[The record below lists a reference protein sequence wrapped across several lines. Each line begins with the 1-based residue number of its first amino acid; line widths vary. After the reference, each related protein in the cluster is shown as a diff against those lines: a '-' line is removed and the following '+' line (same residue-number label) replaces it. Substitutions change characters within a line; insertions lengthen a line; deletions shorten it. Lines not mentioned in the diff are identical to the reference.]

1 MEVNRLSSDELSYEL
16 LVRGATSEG
25 TVDEKRQRL
34 RLFFNLERKGELPV
48 TVGITFNPDDE
59 IAICEG
65 KVSEIE
71 EGLQNFNVDNALNER
86 TKLKTR
92 TLHILHRLNRV
103 MEPRCR
109 DDKARLTTRC
119 VELLELIENSIELLP
134 EPAQGASEPLG
145 PQPGLSANNN
155 QGVEQRSAAEFV
167 HFLEPHISILD
178 RPNEP
183 LRVVE
188 PKNNCEILAQL
199 HGPAPMPNCDVSSPV
214 AQRPNALHELT
225 VSPVRQVVGHLTS
238 RHTGNRRW
246 RSEDAQPE
254 SQPFTEPC
262 RRNAQSNSV
271 SQQNA
276 GLSEL
281 SLTTEEFSRGF
292 KIISK
297 WEVRFDG
304 LTSVTNFMER
314 VEELSHACGITS
326 RQLLHSAIVLF
337 TGVALSWFR
346 SVRENIRTWEELK
359 TKLRETYL
367 SSESEE
373 EIWCD
378 IRNRTQGPNEKT
390 AIFCA
395 HMKNLFRKL
404 SQPPNEDT
412 KLRIIRRNLLPFIQ
426 NQLALQHFNTT
437 EELESAARIVE
448 DVQVRTQRMRP
459 PPTNS
464 HLVAEPECMYQ
475 RPRNSS
481 VHVVTG
487 AATSATLSAPGGDR
501 SSQVTC
507 WNCQRVGH
515 FKGECTEP
523 FRRHCFRCGRPDVTT
538 QTCPVCR
545 RSGNGAPSH

>member
-1 MEVNRLSSDELSYEL
+1 MEVNRLSSDELTYEL
-16 LVRGATSEG
+16 LVRGAIAEG
-25 TVDEKRQRL
+25 TVDDKRQRL
-34 RLFFNLERKGELPV
+34 RVFLNLERKGELPV
-48 TVGITFNPDDE
+48 TLGFTFDPVDE

-65 KVSEIE
+65 KISEIN
-71 EGLQNFNVDNALNER
+71 EGLRNLNLDNALNER
-86 TKLKTR
+86 AKLKTR
-92 TLHILHRLNRV
+92 TLHTLHRLNRV

-119 VELLELIENSIELLP
+119 LELLEQIENSVDLSPDL
-134 EPAQGASEPLG
+134 AQGAFALSNT
-145 PQPGLSANNN
+145 QTGLSAGNN
-155 QGVEQRSAAEFV
+155 QGVEQRGTDEIV
-167 HFLEPHISILD
+167 HVLEPHVSILD

-183 LRVVE
+183 LQVVE
-188 PKNNCEILAQL
+188 PRNNCEILSQL
-199 HGPAPMPNCDVSSPV
+199 HGPAPMPNCDISNPVS
-214 AQRPNALHELT
+214 RHPNAFHEFT
-225 VSPVRQVVGHLTS
+225 VSPVRQVVGPLNSTHA
-238 RHTGNRRW
+238 GNRRW
-246 RSEDAQPE
+246 RSEYAQPRY
-254 SQPFTEPC
+254 QPSTEPC
-262 RRNAQSNSV
+262 RLNAQASSA
-271 SQQNA
+271 SQHA
-276 GLSEL
+276 RLSEPPFAA
-281 SLTTEEFSRGF
+281 EDFSRGF

-304 LTSVTNFMER
+304 RTSVTNFIER

-346 SVRENIRTWEELK
+346 SVRGSIHTWEELR

-367 SSESEE
+367 SSEYEE
-373 EIWCD
+373 EVWCD

-426 NQLALQHFNTT
+426 NQLALQNFDTT

-487 AATSATLSAPGGDR
+487 TATSATSSARVGNR
-501 SSQVTC
+501 SSQALC

-515 FKGECTEP
+515 FKRDCTEP
-523 FRRHCFRCGRPDVTT
+523 FRRHCFRCGKPDVTT

-545 RSGNGAPSH
+545 RSGNGASSH